1 MLAKKL
7 MLATVGAIALSV
19 ALTGCGVTSQIQ
31 ELVDLGSGALD
42 IRNDQLDRLSANE
55 VQAVTDFL
63 INYSNLDIP
72 HLETEQAQ
80 ELIDIIAEQ
89 GITSRADL
97 EALDLEQI
105 EVSEELMVV
114 IEALAANLDAVAA
127 QAQEAGL
134 Y

>member
-7 MLATVGAIALSV
+7 MLATVSVVALCV
-19 ALTGCGVTSQIQ
+19 ALTGCGATSQIQ
-31 ELVDLGSGALD
+31 QLVNLGSGALD
-42 IRNDQLDRLSANE
+42 IRNDQLDNLSAGE

-63 INYSNLDIP
+63 INYSNLEIP
-72 HLETEQAQ
+72 HLGDEQAQ
-80 ELIDIIAEQ
+80 ELVDIIAEH
-89 GITSRADL
+89 GISSRADL
-97 EALDLEQI
+97 EALDLQQVEM
-105 EVSEELMVV
+105 SDELMQV